1 MDTDALISLL
11 KWLLIGCAAGYPFL
25 GGFILF
31 LVREL
36 LKAKDANT
44 AIMQEATIHNREM
57 KASYDRIVCVL
68 DKVAELLK

>member
-1 MDTDALISLL
+1 MGEDALIGLL

-25 GGFILF
+25 GGFIVF

-44 AIMQEATIHNREM
+44 SIVKEATIHNREM
-57 KASYDRIVCVL
+57 RASYDRIICVL